1 MEVEHPVC
9 GGYAAAF
16 HFYPTLPGMLS
27 PTLIGHQ
34 IVQMCQPRE
43 ECLLAAAWMM
53 VTVDGQI
60 TLSTSA
66 PKPCVPLLW
75 HTAPQ

>member
-66 PKPCVPLLW
+66 PKPCVP
-75 HTAPQ
+75 